1 MSHCVW
7 SIVLFS
13 VSLPQKVQIS
23 FCMVLDELSPG
34 WPVEHHMACW
44 SYRCSQS
51 FPLGVAFKSCNLLA
65 WAVWGCPPVAF
76 VPLPSLATWSS
87 QCLGYCF
94 PLGWGEESWDSIWC
108 CRRGGRGAGFLAP
121 SLVITSFLSHSW
133 LLLNLTGLNWGQL
146 ETQKRHQIDRQKVA
160 SGMLGAWVEMP
171 NPNCFS
177 SLSLRKVLL
186 LAVL

>member
-1 MSHCVW
+1 LSNTWPVDLTDALN
-7 SIVLFS
+7 LF
-13 VSLPQKVQIS
+13 PW
-23 FCMVLDELSPG
+23 EWPLSPIVFLPEQYG
-34 WPVEHHMACW
+34 A
-44 SYRCSQS
+44 
-51 FPLGVAFKSCNLLA
+51 A
-65 WAVWGCPPVAF
+65 PPVAF

-108 CRRGGRGAGFLAP
+108 CRRGGRGAGFLVP

-146 ETQKRHQIDRQKVA
+146 ETQKRHWLDRQKVA